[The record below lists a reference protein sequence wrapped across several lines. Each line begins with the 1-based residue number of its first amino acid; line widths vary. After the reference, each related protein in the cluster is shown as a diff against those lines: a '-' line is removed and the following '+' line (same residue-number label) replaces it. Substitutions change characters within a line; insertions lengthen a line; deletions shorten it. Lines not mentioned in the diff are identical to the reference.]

1 MKILFYRHSYNVD
14 FESIIQAISKTKN
27 SFGYLSGE
35 INRESI
41 HQFDPDIILHNIP
54 DVDSFPIENKAIS
67 VNINETDSNNSFS
80 LRNPTHK
87 NFIKPFV
94 SLKHIVED
102 SDEKKKFLCDV
113 VYIGSPLIFEKVI
126 EFLINEDSD
135 IRFKFF
141 THQLHNINGY
151 CGMCDAKDYLSFY
164 NNAKCSLVK
173 EDDLRRIMDIVIS
186 DGNPIVFNGSNTE
199 ECIDKI
205 KNAVCNKAKYSIDGF
220 SKENILKND
229 TAYDRASYIFK
240 TIGLK
245 KIAEN
250 ILAKKDWDKK

>member
-14 FESIIQAISKTKN
+14 FESIINAISKTKN

-35 INRESI
+35 INSEAI
-41 HQFDPDIILHNIP
+41 QQFNPDIILHNIP
-54 DVDSFPIENKAIS
+54 EASSFPIKSKAIS
-67 VNINETDSNNSFS
+67 ININETNNENSFS
-80 LRNPTHK
+80 LTNPTHQ
-87 NFIKPFV
+87 NFIRPFV
-94 SLKHIVED
+94 SLKNIVEND
-102 SDEKKKFLCDV
+102 DEKLKFICDV
-113 VYIGSPLIFEKVI
+113 VYIGSPLVFGRII
-126 EFLINEDSD
+126 DFLMDENSNLK
-135 IRFKFF
+135 FKFF

-173 EDDLRRIMDIVIS
+173 KDDIRRIMDIVIS
-186 DGNPIVFNGSNTE
+186 DGNPIVFNDNNAE
-199 ECIDKI
+199 ECIDQI
-205 KNAVCNKAKYSIDGF
+205 KNSVYNNARYSIDGF
-220 SKENILKND
+220 SKENIFNND

-240 TIGLK
+240 TVGLK